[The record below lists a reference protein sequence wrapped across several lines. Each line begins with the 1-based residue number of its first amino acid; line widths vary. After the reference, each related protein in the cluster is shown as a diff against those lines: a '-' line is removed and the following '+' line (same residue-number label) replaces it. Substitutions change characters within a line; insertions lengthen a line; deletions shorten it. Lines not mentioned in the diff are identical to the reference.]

1 MNKVIFALIIS
12 AIVAFLGQQHGNLAW
27 VGAAVLCICLETTLF
42 KNIVFFI
49 PAAVGAAGAL
59 AQFSTGNVQTAL
71 IASLVAALGMT
82 ALLYKE
88 LTHDKKAEE
97 KARLANLRKIRRGYQ
112 S

>member
-1 MNKVIFALIIS
+1 MNKIIFALIIS
-12 AIVAFLGQQHGNLAW
+12 AVVVFLGQQYGSLAW

-49 PAAVGAAGAL
+49 PAAVGAAGTL

-97 KARLANLRKIRRGYQ
+97 KARLASMKKLHAHQY
-112 S
+112 

>member
-12 AIVAFLGQQHGNLAW
+12 AVVVFLGQQYGGLAW

-49 PAAVGAAGAL
+49 PAAVGAAGTL

-97 KARLANLRKIRRGYQ
+97 KARLVSMRKVRGYQ
-112 S
+112 H